1 MGCAGSKADQAVA
14 PAASPPVQAS
24 TQPQA
29 GAPQPAVPQQPK
41 TEEVP
46 PSAKKTFTDA
56 EILELRRLTPAQ
68 EQAAQYAKD
77 HITKVYNEMK
87 KVPHKEHEQHW
98 AKISDNKT
106 VSWDFFRGNLIEDV
120 MKHTPLIDI
129 EYIVTLVEAGGV
141 MPCGLQNV
149 PKEAVITVGDNL
161 WRLKCWNKEE
171 RKFCL
176 GVLVFSYPWLDFY
189 HPDRNGAQLTRI
201 LPFLKSMMAECKKDS
216 KYGTIGVMIDFL
228 CLPQKPF
235 SHPSQKDQVCD
246 LLRVPLRLPWP
257 RLS

>member
-1 MGCAGSKADQAVA
+1 MGCGVSKS
-14 PAASPPVQAS
+14 SPR
-24 TQPQA
+24 PQA
-29 GAPQPAVPQQPK
+29 GAPPGAVTQHPKADEVPQ
-41 TEEVP
+41 TVE
-46 PSAKKTFTDA
+46 KKFTDDA

-68 EQAAQYAKD
+68 ERAAQHAKD
-77 HITKVYNEMK
+77 HITKVYNEME
-87 KVPHKEHEQHW
+87 KVPYEEYEPHLH
-98 AKISDNKT
+98 KISDGKT
-106 VSWDFFRGNLIEDV
+106 LSWDYFRGDLIEDV

-129 EYIVTLVEAGGV
+129 EYIVTLIEAGGV

-161 WRLKCWNKEE
+161 WRLKCWNNME
-171 RKFCL
+171 RKFAL

-189 HPDRNGAQLTRI
+189 HPDRNGAQLSRI
-201 LPFLKSMMAECKKDS
+201 LPFLKSMMNECKKDS

-246 LLRVPLRLPWP
+246 LLRVPDLACPSACP
-257 RLS
+257 GFT